1 MADEKKPDFD
11 PDKTIVD
18 VRRPKPPAEDADRT
32 MVAPAAS
39 RPQPPKPAEAD
50 EQRTMVVSR
59 PPAPS
64 AAGDSERTVIASRG
78 GGAVEPGD
86 RTIVGHVGPGAA
98 AATAGRGDFQMVC
111 LSGQA
116 RGRRFSLDA
125 DEVLIGSSSSC
136 QIQFPGIDSVHVK
149 LLRQPDGYEA
159 QNVGRVGSL
168 VLSGGRKPSRAKL
181 KSGDLVKVG
190 DLVLRYAQGGEVFS
204 SEYDEKE
211 FQGGLGNLFA
221 PENRLYL
228 GIGAALLV
236 LLIVFLWP
244 SAKAPSVAAPKV
256 DTSAADKTRKEE
268 IASLLQAGE
277 VLFNAGKLMA
287 PADQPGAES
296 AFAKFNEVLERDPGN
311 EQARQWL
318 KKIDEER
325 DKQRHAREDAE
336 KARLADQRARE
347 ERARQE
353 LEKKV
358 AAIVEQGD
366 AYFDKG
372 QVTEPVGTNALAK
385 YREALKIYPDSP
397 LAQER
402 VQRATNYYVQRGD
415 ELRDKNDLWGALED
429 YRKASR
435 AADGRDEE
443 VQKRVRELE
452 AQLRAGM
459 AGTSVKLV
467 IYKDERGQLFVLDD
481 MDKVPAR
488 YKDRAIEVLPA
499 KGGGSGVQ

>member
-1 MADEKKPDFD
+1 VAEEKKPDFD

-18 VRRPKPPAEDADRT
+18 VRRPKTPAEDADRT
-32 MVAPAAS
+32 VMAPAS
-39 RPQPPKPAEAD
+39 RPEPPKPAEAD
-50 EQRTMVVSR
+50 EQRTMVMSR
-59 PPAPS
+59 PQASS
-64 AAGDSERTVIASRG
+64 AADSDRTVIASRG
-78 GGAVEPGD
+78 SGAVDPGD
-86 RTIVGHVGPGAA
+86 RTMVGRATSGASPGA
-98 AATAGRGDFQMVC
+98 AGRGDFQMVC

-125 DEVLIGSSSSC
+125 NEVLIGSSPSC

-149 LLRQPDGYEA
+149 LLRQADGYEM
-159 QNVGRVGSL
+159 QNVGRAASV
-168 VLSGGRKPSRAKL
+168 VMSGGRKPSRAKL

-190 DLVLRYAQGGEVFS
+190 DLVLRYAEGGEVFS

-221 PENRLYL
+221 PEYRLYL
-228 GIGAALLV
+228 GIGAAV
-236 LLIVFLWP
+236 LLLGIIFLWP
-244 SAKAPSVAAPKV
+244 SAKAPTVVVQKA
-256 DTSAADKTRKEE
+256 DTAAADKARKEE
-268 IASLLQAGE
+268 IASLLQSGE
-277 VLFNAGKLMA
+277 VLFNAGKLMS

-336 KARLADQRARE
+336 KARLAEQRARE

-385 YREALKIYPDSP
+385 YREALKIYPESQ

-402 VQRATNYYVQRGD
+402 VQKAVNYYVQRGD
-415 ELRDKNDLWGALED
+415 ELRDKNDLWAALEN

-435 AADGRDEE
+435 AIDGRDEE

-499 KGGGSGVQ
+499 KSGGAGVQ